1 MSYRDWSYIAY
12 AVICIFAVAVSVIIK
27 ICESKFGKE
36 KVAETLTEADKY
48 RKAITEAITSAEEMF
63 PGAGTGKQK
72 KVVATLAVSNA
83 VNALKKYKPTAEQI
97 SSDIDTAVA
106 ITKKVNTDY
115 DSNSKSIASTA
126 EVKLKTANDADPKNA
141 SLK

>member
-1 MSYRDWSYIAY
+1 MSYRDWSYVAY
-12 AVICIFAVAVSVIIK
+12 AVICILAVAASVIIK

-83 VNALKKYKPTAEQI
+83 VNALKNYKPTAEQI

-106 ITKKVNTDY
+106 ITKEVNTGY
-115 DSNSKSIASTA
+115 ANNSKSIARA
-126 EVKLKTANDADPKNA
+126 VEVKLETANDADPKNA

>member
-1 MSYRDWSYIAY
+1 MSYRDWSYVAY
-12 AVICIFAVAVSVIIK
+12 AVICILAVAVSVIIK

-63 PGAGTGKQK
+63 PGAGAGKQK

-83 VNALKKYKPTAEQI
+83 VNTLKNYKPTAEQI

-106 ITKKVNTDY
+106 ITKEVNTGY
-115 DSNSKSIASTA
+115 ASSSKSVARTA
-126 EVKLKTANDADPKNA
+126 EVKLETANDADPKNA

>member
-1 MSYRDWSYIAY
+1 
-12 AVICIFAVAVSVIIK
+12 
-27 ICESKFGKE
+27 
-36 KVAETLTEADKY
+36 
-48 RKAITEAITSAEEMF
+48 MF

-83 VNALKKYKPTAEQI
+83 VNALKSYKPTAEQI

-106 ITKKVNTDY
+106 ITKEVNAGNS
-115 DSNSKSIASTA
+115 SNSKSVARA
-126 EVKLKTANDADPKNA
+126 VEVKLETANDADPKNT

>member
-1 MSYRDWSYIAY
+1 MSYRDWSYVAY
-12 AVICIFAVAVSVIIK
+12 AVICILAVSASVIIK
-27 ICESKFGKE
+27 ICESKFGKA

-63 PGAGTGKQK
+63 PDAGTGKQK
-72 KVVATLAVSNA
+72 KIVATLSVSNA
-83 VNALKKYKPTAEQI
+83 VNALKNYKPTAEQI

-106 ITKKVNTDY
+106 ITKEVNTGCF
-115 DSNSKSIASTA
+115 NSFKSVASTA
-126 EVKLKTANDADPKNA
+126 KVKLETANDADPKNA

>member
-1 MSYRDWSYIAY
+1 MSYRDWSYVAY
-12 AVICIFAVAVSVIIK
+12 AVICILAVTASVIIK

-83 VNALKKYKPTAEQI
+83 VNALKNYKPTAEQI

-106 ITKKVNTDY
+106 ITKEVNTGNS
-115 DSNSKSIASTA
+115 SNSKSVARAA
-126 EVKLKTANDADPKNA
+126 EVKLETANDADPKNA

>member
-1 MSYRDWSYIAY
+1 MSYRDWSYVAY
-12 AVICIFAVAVSVIIK
+12 AVICILAVAASVIIK
-27 ICESKFGKE
+27 ICESKFGKT
-36 KVAETLTEADKY
+36 KVAETLAEADKY

-63 PGAGTGKQK
+63 PGDGTGKQK

-83 VNALKKYKPTAEQI
+83 VNALKNYKPTAEQI

-106 ITKKVNTDY
+106 ITKEVNTGY
-115 DSNSKSIASTA
+115 ASNSKSVARAA
-126 EVKLKTANDADPKNA
+126 EVKLETANDADPKNA

>member
-1 MSYRDWSYIAY
+1 MSYRDWSYVAY
-12 AVICIFAVAVSVIIK
+12 AVICILAVAASVIIK

-83 VNALKKYKPTAEQI
+83 VNALKNYKPTAEQI

-106 ITKKVNTDY
+106 ITKEVNTGY
-115 DSNSKSIASTA
+115 ASNSKSVARAA
-126 EVKLKTANDADPKNA
+126 EVKLETANDADPKNV

>member
-1 MSYRDWSYIAY
+1 MSYRDWSYVAY
-12 AVICIFAVAVSVIIK
+12 AVICILAVAASVIIK

-83 VNALKKYKPTAEQI
+83 VNALKNYKPTAEQI

-106 ITKKVNTDY
+106 ITKEVNTGY
-115 DSNSKSIASTA
+115 ASNSKSVARAA
-126 EVKLKTANDADPKNA
+126 EVKLETANDADPKNA